1 MRSRSSCPS
10 AVTAE
15 IVFLLSSCLRGEREQ
30 VKTKSPLSLYAS
42 AGLKLVLLAN
52 SAAHPRRR
60 AMRVMAMMMV
70 ASQHELFKLRDR
82 ARPVNS
88 KELMGR
94 IGIHD
99 GIHLLAIW
107 SRSTR
112 NEEAC

>member
-1 MRSRSSCPS
+1 
-10 AVTAE
+10 
-15 IVFLLSSCLRGEREQ
+15 
-30 VKTKSPLSLYAS
+30 
-42 AGLKLVLLAN
+42 
-52 SAAHPRRR
+52 
-60 AMRVMAMMMV
+60 MRVMAMMMV
-70 ASQHELFKLRDR
+70 ASRHELFKLRDR

-99 GIHLLAIW
+99 GVHLHAIW

>member
-99 GIHLLAIW
+99 GIHLHAIW